1 MNCSSSSGIWCSRE
15 TERGDSEWIDEADAF
30 AEEEA
35 RGTYSSRNRADVGG
49 EEEEEGR
56 NWQWYGIF
64 SAGIVFC

>member
-1 MNCSSSSGIWCSRE
+1 M
-15 TERGDSEWIDEADAF
+15 
-30 AEEEA
+30 EEEA
-35 RGTYSSRNRADVGG
+35 RRTYSSRNRADVGG